1 MWSLP
6 GLSIGELCRVWPGLE
21 RDCFVAESQTPFSAM
36 SFVELLISAHSSR
49 CAVHQSTTNQVSSR
63 DTCGVPGRCR
73 TTRFYRR
80 LGDASAKLAA
90 QQRSSDAVSR
100 LVACDCCRG
109 SMTGALMLDL
119 HRPSVCSCGPCFW
132 PAFLLPL
139 PLIRRI
145 NIERPV

>member
-1 MWSLP
+1 M
-6 GLSIGELCRVWPGLE
+6 WPGME
-21 RDCFVAESQTPFSAM
+21 RDCFVAESQTPSSAM

-49 CAVHQSTTNQVSSR
+49 RLVALFTCPRRTKSSALATLAV
-63 DTCGVPGRCR
+63 CLGCR
-73 TTRFYRR
+73 TIRFYRR

-109 SMTGALMLDL
+109 SMTGALMLDV
-119 HRPSVCSCGPCFW
+119 HRPSVCACGPWFW
-132 PAFLLPL
+132 PAFPLPL